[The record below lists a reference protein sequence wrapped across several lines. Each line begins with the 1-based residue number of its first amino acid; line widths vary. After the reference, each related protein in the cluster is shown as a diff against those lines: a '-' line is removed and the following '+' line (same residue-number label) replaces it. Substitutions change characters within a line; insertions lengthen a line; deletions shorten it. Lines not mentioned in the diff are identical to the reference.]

1 MDVSESE
8 TIDQKIYLK
17 KFRGGFSPLSSP
29 LDLPMGLGLGQ
40 WFSTCGSFTFF
51 LRVARASDKH
61 IYNYFHIL
69 YFVHGTTVCRR

>member
-29 LDLPMGLGLGQ
+29 P
-40 WFSTCGSFTFF
+40 GSAYGFRFRAVVFNLRIVYLFF
-51 LRVARASDKH
+51 
-61 IYNYFHIL
+61 
-69 YFVHGTTVCRR
+69 